1 MKFEKNCRIV
11 SKNAVVIQKGERA
24 GEVVYR
30 MAVADADG
38 DSSLVDIPA
47 KVSPETFD
55 ALKLFTEEYKLLFEY
70 AVKSFNGRSYTD
82 FSILQIERA
91 VQPVVTP
98 EKK

>member
-1 MKFEKNCRIV
+1 MKLEKVCRIV

-30 MAVADADG
+30 MAVASGDG
-38 DSSLVDIPA
+38 DGSLVDIQA
-47 KVSPETFD
+47 KIDSAVFD
-55 ALKLFTEEYKLLFEY
+55 SLVLFIKEYNVVFEY

-82 FSILQIERA
+82 FSIVS
-91 VQPVVTP
+91 VQQVAPVQS